1 MGNRG
6 EDLHFLAHAFGERVG
21 GFVGEIFES
30 VTFEQFIGARPGGF
44 AVQAFEGGKVSDDGP
59 GFHFLV
65 KALFFGKVTEP
76 VTHFERRRRTKDG
89 DVAGGRFDDLQD
101 HADTGRFA
109 CAIGAEKS
117 ANRAWL
123 DGEALAVDSFELA
136 VELCDLAQLEGGTVL
151 SEEGRRVHGDWFATP
166 GARDV
171 PGPRRVDCIL
181 GIGIFETPGAC
192 GLLRAEHVPKDVTRS
207 VYWPLLLPNIF
218 AAIWRPNFCI
228 CRCEERNLS

>member
-21 GFVGEIFES
+21 GLVGEIFES

-44 AVQAFEGGKVSDDGP
+44 AVQALEGGKVSDDGP

-123 DGEALAVDSFELA
+123 DGEAQAVDSFELA

-171 PGPRRVDCIL
+171 PGPRRGEWIPWT
-181 GIGIFETPGAC
+181 GNFEAACAFGPVPGED
-192 GLLRAEHVPKDVTRS
+192 RPTHVTRS
-207 VYWPLLLPNIF
+207 VSW
-218 AAIWRPNFCI
+218 
-228 CRCEERNLS
+228 